1 MKKKVTI
8 SRIIRKQK
16 KCSARKTAVRK
27 LNSFGFLKFNIKSIT
42 IYSSERGLDAY
53 DSGNE
58 DEMFAM
64 PSTISK
70 SKYSTLNI
78 VKKKLTRRHHQNNL
92 NLIFPGIF
100 IQHCRQKQLFFRHK
114 SECFLTVPTKQVS
127 WNFFTKYFSFNECQV
142 NININKSILPQR
154 NNNVKSKNDTSSTF
168 IQKNPKTN

>member
-16 KCSARKTAVRK
+16 KRSARKTAVRK
-27 LNSFGFLKFNIKSIT
+27 LNSFGFLKSNIKSIT
-42 IYSSERGLDAY
+42 VYSSDNGLDAY

-78 VKKKLTRRHHQNNL
+78 VKKKLNRRHH
-92 NLIFPGIF
+92 
-100 IQHCRQKQLFFRHK
+100 
-114 SECFLTVPTKQVS
+114 
-127 WNFFTKYFSFNECQV
+127 
-142 NININKSILPQR
+142 
-154 NNNVKSKNDTSSTF
+154 
-168 IQKNPKTN
+168 